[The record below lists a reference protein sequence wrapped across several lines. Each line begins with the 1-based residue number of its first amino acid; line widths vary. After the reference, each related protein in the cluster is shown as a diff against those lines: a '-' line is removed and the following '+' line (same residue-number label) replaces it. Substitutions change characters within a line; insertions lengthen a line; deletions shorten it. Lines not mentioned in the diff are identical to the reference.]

1 MILDSVWEMYKL
13 YVLKCQ
19 NSNQNLD
26 KLSVFEFPF
35 SDMAATDLALST
47 CWDFFLKT
55 WCLYRLIAE
64 GRCHTSECQGRR
76 EGSSS
81 RVWWN
86 KIKLGRQGKNRHIL
100 SLPIRE
106 YLECCWWL
114 NVAGAVQYFLLI
126 SDCCCC

>member
-1 MILDSVWEMYKL
+1 
-13 YVLKCQ
+13 
-19 NSNQNLD
+19 
-26 KLSVFEFPF
+26 
-35 SDMAATDLALST
+35 MAATDLALST

-55 WCLYRLIAE
+55 WCLYHLIAE

-114 NVAGAVQYFLLI
+114 NVLQEQSITFFLSQI
-126 SDCCCC
+126 VVVVSVCEVC